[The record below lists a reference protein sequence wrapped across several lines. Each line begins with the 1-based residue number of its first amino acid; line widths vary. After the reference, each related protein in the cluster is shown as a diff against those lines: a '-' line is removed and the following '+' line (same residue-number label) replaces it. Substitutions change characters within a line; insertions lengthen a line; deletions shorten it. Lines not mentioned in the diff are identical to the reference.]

1 MLIYTA
7 NEPQAGT
14 DSNVVMKFFGSK
26 GNSNDIFIE
35 KMENRFDRGA
45 VDELNVEL
53 DQIGALKKVR
63 VSHDGK
69 GSRRD
74 WLLDRIEMTN
84 MKTGKSY
91 LFVCKEWLSKSKK
104 GSKGLSIDL
113 PVYKRGEETI
123 QNTDYKISVK
133 TSDLSGAGTNARVYL
148 TIFGENGD
156 SGEFELKDSETNFDK
171 FERNKTD
178 VFALKQQ
185 LSLGELTKCRI
196 RHDNSGRLIGN
207 TNWHLEYVKV
217 EDLASGKQWLFECNK
232 WLSLSKDDKQIVRE
246 LTPTVKDDDG
256 RSTPRAGER
265 TVYDITVQTADES
278 NAGTKQNAY
287 IILIGDRNEESKPK
301 YLENTSE
308 EKILR
313 RGQTDKFTFKTR
325 SVGTLKK
332 IVLAHVS
339 QDERDTREQRNLQ
352 WICQQI
358 KVKDTNTGTVYIFP
372 VNDVLVLN
380 GKPKVYRCEDRK
392 ESMVNMT
399 RSLKNV
405 EYQVKIQTGGDK
417 QAGMSKSSL
426 FYYEKASKKLIFLKL
441 QGSKA
446 FITMFGENGDTGK
459 RALKKGFERDST
471 ETFNIECLDL
481 GELRKILIEHDNSGF
496 NKSWLL
502 ESVEI
507 KNGTTGQ
514 TWLFPCQ
521 KWLSKD
527 KGDGE
532 IARELY
538 PTSKEDDDPR
548 SRASSRSS
556 RGSRRSL
563 ADYSTDD
570 IQTTSSKKPFERER
584 RRNDNDFYADSSS
597 RDREIYT
604 RSPRQ
609 YKRID

>member
-1 MLIYTA
+1 
-7 NEPQAGT
+7 
-14 DSNVVMKFFGSK
+14 
-26 GNSNDIFIE
+26 
-35 KMENRFDRGA
+35 MENRFDRGA

-63 VSHDGK
+63 VSHDAK

-91 LFVCKEWLSKSKK
+91 LFVCQEWLSKSKK

-148 TIFGENGD
+148 TVFGENGD

-196 RHDNSGRLIGN
+196 RHDNSGRLFGN
-207 TNWHLEYVKV
+207 TNWHLEYVRV
-217 EDLASGKQWLFECNK
+217 EDLSSGKQWLFECNK

-246 LTPTVKDDDG
+246 LTPSVNDDDG
-256 RSTPRAGER
+256 RSTPRPGER
-265 TVYDITVQTADES
+265 TVYEITVQTADES

-287 IILIGDRNEESKPK
+287 IILLGERNEESKPK

-325 SVGTLKK
+325 SVGSLKK

-339 QDERDTREQRNLQ
+339 QDERDATREQRNVQ
-352 WICQQI
+352 WICQQV
-358 KVKDTNTGTVYIFP
+358 KVKDTSTGTAYIFP

-380 GKPKVYRCEDRK
+380 AKPKVYRCEDRK

-405 EYQVKIQTGGDK
+405 EYQVKIVTGSDK
-417 QAGMSKSSL
+417 QAGMSTSFL
-426 FYYEKASKKLIFLKL
+426 FIHFDLI
-441 QGSKA
+441 
-446 FITMFGENGDTGK
+446 IMFK
-459 RALKKGFERDST
+459 
-471 ETFNIECLDL
+471 
-481 GELRKILIEHDNSGF
+481 
-496 NKSWLL
+496 
-502 ESVEI
+502 
-507 KNGTTGQ
+507 
-514 TWLFPCQ
+514 
-521 KWLSKD
+521 
-527 KGDGE
+527 
-532 IARELY
+532 
-538 PTSKEDDDPR
+538 
-548 SRASSRSS
+548 
-556 RGSRRSL
+556 
-563 ADYSTDD
+563 
-570 IQTTSSKKPFERER
+570 
-584 RRNDNDFYADSSS
+584 
-597 RDREIYT
+597 
-604 RSPRQ
+604 
-609 YKRID
+609 